1 MIFCKNIFN
10 DLFKNFVCN
19 FYDFGFSLFRGVY
32 NRVREIFIK
41 EYNQQFDIVVD
52 IVIWLFYISFVKRI
66 LRKKK
71 EVREKGQSDFC
82 VLLKRNIVVVK
93 QWWQEREQLEF
104 RGVFSVIVCLLIFY

>member
-41 EYNQQFDIVVD
+41 EYN
-52 IVIWLFYISFVKRI
+52 
-66 LRKKK
+66 
-71 EVREKGQSDFC
+71 
-82 VLLKRNIVVVK
+82 
-93 QWWQEREQLEF
+93 
-104 RGVFSVIVCLLIFY
+104 